1 MTPTTK
7 GKLVMAGRGV
17 LAQAGKSMNKKRR
30 RKGRSDK
37 KIIKEKKNSLSDA
50 RNKTKQAVPR
60 DRKLIIDYL
69 ECSWEGAAGRRRGRR
84 DEGFE
89 NNKNVRGA
97 LIVIGRGRCFLCFA
111 AKKKV
116 VSGCGAGLPRWNT
129 RELL

>member
-1 MTPTTK
+1 M
-7 GKLVMAGRGV
+7 
-17 LAQAGKSMNKKRR
+17 
-30 RKGRSDK
+30 DK
-37 KIIKEKKNSLSDA
+37 KNNQREKNSLSDA

-69 ECSWEGAAGRRRGRR
+69 DCSWEGVAGRRRRRGRR

-116 VSGCGAGLPRWNT
+116 VSGCGAGLPRWNAK
-129 RELL
+129 ELL